1 MKINMETDYALRIMR
16 CIAGRD
22 SVTDAKTVSELVGV
36 SQRFT
41 LKILGKLTA
50 GGVLLSHKGANG
62 GYELSRPADRITMRQ
77 IIEIIDGP
85 LVISRCLS
93 ENFVCR
99 HENGTDSCDCFFNRV
114 FDEINMTIGR
124 KAGQRD
130 HCRCGNRKGA
140 RKLNGTPETAS
151 RLADTAMLAAVIILE
166 NGGETFR
173 AEETAVRICRAAG
186 KPETEVIALPTGIF
200 ITVRSESG
208 SSVSSVARIKERAM
222 NLCRVERANAYSRE
236 FDSGRMSLEELNA
249 KADCTA
255 AFNTWA
261 SRPVVALFAG
271 ISSAMFTLLFEPSL
285 SLSVLFDIAVTFIC
299 TFAAE
304 YICTVSRLRST
315 HQFTVTFIGSA
326 IMALIAALATG
337 ISGIGN
343 LGCIIIGAI
352 TPLLP
357 GVSLTNAIR
366 DTVMGDI
373 VSGTARLAETVLIAI
388 AIAGGVGIVLA
399 AYVNITGGAL

>member
-1 MKINMETDYALRIMR
+1 M
-16 CIAGRD
+16 
-22 SVTDAKTVSELVGV
+22 
-36 SQRFT
+36 
-41 LKILGKLTA
+41 
-50 GGVLLSHKGANG
+50 
-62 GYELSRPADRITMRQ
+62 
-77 IIEIIDGP
+77 
-85 LVISRCLS
+85 
-93 ENFVCR
+93 
-99 HENGTDSCDCFFNRV
+99 
-114 FDEINMTIGR
+114 
-124 KAGQRD
+124 
-130 HCRCGNRKGA
+130 
-140 RKLNGTPETAS
+140 NGTPETAS

-208 SSVSSVARIKERAM
+208 SPVSSVARIKERAM

-249 KADCTA
+249 KLTA
-255 AFNTWA
+255 LRHSTLA

-315 HQFTVTFIGSA
+315 HPFTVTFIGSA

-388 AIAGGVGIVLA
+388 AIAGGVGIVLS
-399 AYVNITGGAL
+399 AYVNITAGAL

>member
-1 MKINMETDYALRIMR
+1 M
-16 CIAGRD
+16 
-22 SVTDAKTVSELVGV
+22 
-36 SQRFT
+36 
-41 LKILGKLTA
+41 
-50 GGVLLSHKGANG
+50 
-62 GYELSRPADRITMRQ
+62 
-77 IIEIIDGP
+77 
-85 LVISRCLS
+85 
-93 ENFVCR
+93 
-99 HENGTDSCDCFFNRV
+99 
-114 FDEINMTIGR
+114 
-124 KAGQRD
+124 
-130 HCRCGNRKGA
+130 
-140 RKLNGTPETAS
+140 NGTPETAS

-249 KADCTA
+249 KLTA
-255 AFNTWA
+255 LRHSTLA

-326 IMALIAALATG
+326 IGVIAALATG

-373 VSGTARLAETVLIAI
+373 VSGTARLAETVIIAI
-388 AIAGGVGIVLA
+388 AIARRCRYRTCRICQH
-399 AYVNITGGAL
+399 YGGAL

>member
-1 MKINMETDYALRIMR
+1 M
-16 CIAGRD
+16 
-22 SVTDAKTVSELVGV
+22 
-36 SQRFT
+36 
-41 LKILGKLTA
+41 
-50 GGVLLSHKGANG
+50 
-62 GYELSRPADRITMRQ
+62 
-77 IIEIIDGP
+77 
-85 LVISRCLS
+85 
-93 ENFVCR
+93 
-99 HENGTDSCDCFFNRV
+99 
-114 FDEINMTIGR
+114 
-124 KAGQRD
+124 
-130 HCRCGNRKGA
+130 
-140 RKLNGTPETAS
+140 NGTPETAS

-249 KADCTA
+249 KLTA
-255 AFNTWA
+255 LRHSTLA

-285 SLSVLFDIAVTFIC
+285 SLSVLFDIAVTFI
-299 TFAAE
+299 
-304 YICTVSRLRST
+304 
-315 HQFTVTFIGSA
+315 
-326 IMALIAALATG
+326 
-337 ISGIGN
+337 
-343 LGCIIIGAI
+343 
-352 TPLLP
+352 PLLP